1 METLIKGLEIVCTA
15 IGGLVLIGLFIG
27 CALWL
32 LLELRYR
39 IRKQKKIILIIALAG
54 MLALMSCADKLCP
67 AYTNHYNERYPKTFW
82 EPLKK

>member
-1 METLIKGLEIVCTA
+1 METLIAILNFICLI
-15 IGGLVLIGLFIG
+15 IGGIVLTIFLMG
-27 CALWL
+27 CVAWI
-32 LLELRYR
+32 LLELRYY
-39 IRKQKKIILIIALAG
+39 IRRHKKIVLIIALAG